1 VVATDRVSKPLAI
14 GLWRANKLAVGI
26 AWANDAKREFAVMM
40 LLIVGLVAF
49 FTIHLIPTN
58 RGLRDGLVERF
69 GEGTY
74 KGVFSVAS
82 LAAFILIVYGY
93 GKMQAYL
100 GSKNPVL
107 WEAPT
112 WASHLALLLMIPA
125 FIALAASF
133 VPSRIGAILKHP
145 MLVAV
150 KIWALAHLLANGD
163 AASLVLFSSFLAY
176 AVYDRIS
183 LKRRGDQGRGAAG
196 VSSIND
202 AIVIGIGLSLYLLM
216 AFYGHP
222 YLIGVPVIG

>member
-1 VVATDRVSKPLAI
+1 
-14 GLWRANKLAVGI
+14 
-26 AWANDAKREFAVMM
+26 MM
-40 LLIVGLVAF
+40 LMIVGLVAF

-58 RGLRDGLVERF
+58 RELRNGLVERF
-69 GEGTY
+69 GETGY
-74 KGVFSVAS
+74 KGFFSLAS
-82 LAAFILIVYGY
+82 LVAFILIVFGY

-112 WASHLALLLMIPA
+112 WASHLAALLMLLA
-125 FIALAASF
+125 FIALVSAYI
-133 VPSRIGAILKHP
+133 PSRIGAMLKHP

-163 AASLVLFSSFLAY
+163 VASLVLFSSFLAF

-183 LKRRGDQGRGAAG
+183 LKKRGDTGRTAEGASA
-196 VSSIND
+196 IND
-202 AIVIGIGLSLYLLM
+202 AIVVGIGLSLYLLM

>member
-1 VVATDRVSKPLAI
+1 
-14 GLWRANKLAVGI
+14 
-26 AWANDAKREFAVMM
+26 MM

-49 FTIHLIPTN
+49 FTVHLIPTN
-58 RGLRDGLVERF
+58 RELRNGLVERF
-69 GEGTY
+69 GEIGY
-74 KGVFSVAS
+74 KAAFSVAS
-82 LAAFILIVYGY
+82 LVSFILIVFGY

-112 WASHLALLLMIPA
+112 WASHLALLLMLPA
-125 FIALAASF
+125 FIALVSAY
-133 VPSRIGAILKHP
+133 VPSHIGAMLKHP

-163 AASLVLFSSFLAY
+163 VASLVLFSSFLSF

-183 LKRRGDQGRGAAG
+183 LKRRGDAGRTAEGATA
-196 VSSIND
+196 ITD
-202 AIVIGIGLSLYLLM
+202 AIVVGIGLSLYLLM

-222 YLIGVPVIG
+222 YLIGVPVVG

>member
-1 VVATDRVSKPLAI
+1 
-14 GLWRANKLAVGI
+14 
-26 AWANDAKREFAVMM
+26 MM

-58 RGLRDGLVERF
+58 RELRNGLIERF
-69 GEGTY
+69 GEMGY
-74 KGVFSVAS
+74 KAAFSVAS
-82 LAAFILIVYGY
+82 LVSFILIVFGY

-112 WASHLALLLMIPA
+112 WASHLALLLMLPA
-125 FIALAASF
+125 FIALVSAY
-133 VPSRIGAILKHP
+133 VPSHIGAMLKHP

-163 AASLVLFSSFLAY
+163 VASLVLFSSFLSF

-183 LKRRGDQGRGAAG
+183 LKRRGDAGRTAEAATA
-196 VSSIND
+196 VND
-202 AIVIGIGLSLYLLM
+202 AIVVGIGLSLYLLM

-222 YLIGVPVIG
+222 YLIGVPVVG

>member
-1 VVATDRVSKPLAI
+1 
-14 GLWRANKLAVGI
+14 
-26 AWANDAKREFAVMM
+26 MM

-58 RGLRDGLVERF
+58 RELRNGLVERF
-69 GEGTY
+69 GEMGY
-74 KGVFSVAS
+74 KAAFSVAS
-82 LAAFILIVYGY
+82 LVSFILIVFGY

-112 WASHLALLLMIPA
+112 WASHLALLLMLPA
-125 FIALAASF
+125 FIALVSAY
-133 VPSRIGAILKHP
+133 VPSHIGAMLKHP

-163 AASLVLFSSFLAY
+163 VASLVLFSSFLSF

-183 LKRRGDQGRGAAG
+183 LKRRGDAGRTAEAATA
-196 VSSIND
+196 VND
-202 AIVIGIGLSLYLLM
+202 AIVVGIGLSLYLLM

-222 YLIGVPVIG
+222 YLIGVPVVG

>member
-1 VVATDRVSKPLAI
+1 
-14 GLWRANKLAVGI
+14 
-26 AWANDAKREFAVMM
+26 MM

-58 RGLRDGLVERF
+58 RELRNGLVERF
-69 GEGTY
+69 GEMGY
-74 KGVFSVAS
+74 KAAFSVAS
-82 LAAFILIVYGY
+82 LVSFILIVFGY

-112 WASHLALLLMIPA
+112 WASHLALLLMLPA
-125 FIALAASF
+125 FIALVSAY
-133 VPSRIGAILKHP
+133 VPSHIGAMLKHP

-163 AASLVLFSSFLAY
+163 VASLVLFSSFLSF

-183 LKRRGDQGRGAAG
+183 LKRRGDAGRTAEGATA
-196 VSSIND
+196 VND
-202 AIVIGIGLSLYLLM
+202 AIVVGIGLSLYLLM

-222 YLIGVPVIG
+222 YLIGVPVVG